1 MKILHVTR
9 ETGTDSR
16 YGIRKG
22 IEPVLA
28 ALRKRGHEVEIFDED
43 KALTF
48 ADSNTEEWVEKI
60 YLKILRL
67 KFGTNDTTAAY
78 IITERIKIGSKAAK
92 YAAINKFTHVH
103 CHDPLLAY
111 AYSQFAG
118 FYFATKSWG
127 YSVPA
132 FGRYAKLRLGITI
145 TRNYLKHLQ
154 FWEQKAASKAKWVI
168 SQTNSGM
175 HEMREDLG
183 IDEIPRTWH
192 VLGNPVKKLFGNR
205 ENTRNSLG
213 IRDDQKLLLA
223 IGQLIP
229 LKRFSLL
236 LESVALLPINL
247 RPYILI
253 LGEGQEEPALH
264 ELAEQLN
271 LTRGF
276 EIRVTDQVGD
286 FLAAADLYVSVS
298 STESHG
304 NANCEAVLAGVPSI
318 CTAVGGMPELIGKGA
333 LMVKD
338 DPKEIASAIALL
350 LSSEAECEILKE
362 KARLI
367 TGLWN
372 QPEYFAI
379 ERERIYSGC

>member
-22 IEPVLA
+22 IEPVIV
-28 ALRKRGHEVEIFDED
+28 ALRNRGHEVEIFDQD
-43 KALTF
+43 KALSF
-48 ADSNTEEWVEKI
+48 PVSKTEKWVENI
-60 YLKILRL
+60 YLEILKLRCGV
-67 KFGTNDTTAAY
+67 KDATAAY
-78 IITERIKIGSKAAK
+78 IISERIRIGSKAAK
-92 YAAINKFTHVH
+92 YAANNKFTHVH

-111 AYSQFAG
+111 TYSRLAG
-118 FYFATKSWG
+118 FYGATKCWG

-145 TRNYLKHLQ
+145 NQDYLKHLQ
-154 FWEQKAASKAKWVI
+154 FWEQKAALKAKWVI

-183 IDEIPRTWH
+183 IDKIPGTWH
-192 VLGNPVKKLFGNR
+192 VLGNPVRKLTGDR

-213 IRDDQKLLLA
+213 IRDGQKLLLG

-236 LESVALLPINL
+236 LESVALLPTDL

-253 LGEGQEEPALH
+253 LGEGPEEPALRK
-264 ELAEQLN
+264 LAEKLN
-271 LTRGF
+271 LTHEF

-286 FLAAADLYVSVS
+286 FLAAADFYVSVS

-318 CTAVGGMPELIGKGA
+318 CTAVGGMPELIGKCA
-333 LMVKD
+333 MMVND
-338 DPKEIASAIALL
+338 DPKEISSAIALL
-350 LSSEAECEILKE
+350 LSSEAECEKLKA

-367 TGLWN
+367 TGSWN

>member
-9 ETGTDSR
+9 ETGSDWR

-22 IEPVLA
+22 IEPVLE
-28 ALRKRGHEVEIFDED
+28 ALRKRRHEVEIFDQD

-48 ADSNTEEWVEKI
+48 PVSKTEKWFEKM
-60 YLKILRL
+60 YLKILGFRL
-67 KFGTNDTTAAY
+67 YSKDTSASF
-78 IITERIKIGSKAAK
+78 IITERIRIGNNAAK
-92 YAAINKFTHVH
+92 YAAIHNFSHVH

-111 AYSQFAG
+111 VYSRFAG
-118 FYFATKSWG
+118 FYGATKCWG

-145 TRNYLKHLQ
+145 NQDYLKHLQ
-154 FWEQKAASKAKWVI
+154 FWEQKAALKAKWVI

-175 HEMREDLG
+175 HEMREELG
-183 IDEIPRTWH
+183 IDKIPLTWH
-192 VLGNPVKKLFGNR
+192 VLGNPVRKLTGDR

-213 IRDDQKLLLA
+213 IRDGQKLLLG

-236 LESVALLPINL
+236 LESVALLPSDI

-253 LGEGQEEPALH
+253 LGEGPEEPALRK
-264 ELAEQLN
+264 LAEKLN
-271 LTRGF
+271 LTHGF
-276 EIRVTDQVGD
+276 EIRVTDQVGN

-333 LMVKD
+333 MMVND
-338 DPKEIASAIALL
+338 DPKEISSAIALL
-350 LSSEAECEILKE
+350 LSSEAECGRLKA

-367 TGLWN
+367 TGSWN

>member
-22 IEPVLA
+22 IEPVLH
-28 ALRKRGHEVEIFDED
+28 ALKKRGHEVEIFDQD

-48 ADSNTEEWVEKI
+48 PGSKAEKWVEKI

-67 KFGTNDTTAAY
+67 RFGKKDTSASY
-78 IITERIKIGSKAAK
+78 IITERIRIGSKAAK

-111 AYSQFAG
+111 AYSQFAS
-118 FYFATKSWG
+118 FYGATKCWG
-127 YSVPA
+127 YTIPA
-132 FGRYAKLRLGITI
+132 FGRYAKLRLGITV
-145 TRNYLKHLQ
+145 NQGYLKHLQ
-154 FWEQKAASKAKWVI
+154 HWELKAATKAKWVI

-175 HEMREDLG
+175 NEMREDLG
-183 IDEIPRTWH
+183 LDEIPQTWH
-192 VLGNPVKKLFGNR
+192 VLGNPVKKLIGDR

-213 IRDDQKLLLA
+213 IRDDQKLLLG

-236 LESVALLPINL
+236 LESVALLPSDL

-253 LGEGQEEPALH
+253 LGEGPEEPVLC
-264 ELAEQLN
+264 ELAEKLN
-271 LTRGF
+271 LTHGF

-333 LMVKD
+333 MMVND
-338 DPKEIASAIALL
+338 DPKEIASAMALL
-350 LSSEAECEILKE
+350 LSSEAECDILKE
-362 KARLI
+362 KARMI
-367 TGLWN
+367 TGLWS